1 MPLAPLHPS
10 LHHINLSAHT
20 FRYPE
25 KCINSQE
32 DLQHFRISPGY
43 TRLTSFLNH
52 LNSSVSPLALSQQAP
67 GASTFAVPSVPP
79 EKVFTNSPSI
89 VVSPAVQRVIS
100 LIQDLENIVS
110 ECPPDTGPRRFG
122 NVAFRKWHKLVE
134 ERIPGL
140 LEKYLPEEITQ
151 HNPFL
156 SGVTPVAELTIYL
169 MGSFGSAARLDYG
182 TGHELSFLA
191 FLCGIWILGGFTP
204 NQDEQAIA
212 LRVLDTYLHLI
223 RTLVKAFTLEPAGS
237 HGVWGLDDHSFLP
250 YIFGSAQLTTQAPQS
265 GVQPDYASLG
275 IPRPSDI
282 IKRNIVDEWRDKNLY
297 FDAVGFI
304 YDVKKGPFWE
314 HSPILFDIS
323 GVTEGWGKINI
334 GMIKMYNAEVL
345 GKFPVVQHFQFGSL
359 FPWTEYQEKEI
370 EGVSTQQTYGADVH
384 AAASINSQVTT
395 RIPWAKP
402 ASGPPPQLGME
413 ATARAPWPRKPAAQP
428 NLGPMGGASGP
439 TDEGPMTKAP
449 WSR

>member
-1 MPLAPLHPS
+1 TPPPLPPPHQS
-10 LHHINLSAHT
+10 SVHT

-32 DLQHFRISPGY
+32 DLQHFRVSLGY
-43 TRLTSFLNH
+43 TRITSFLHH
-52 LNSSVSPLALSQQAP
+52 LNSSVSPLALSQQASE
-67 GASTFAVPSVPP
+67 ASSFAVPSIPP

-89 VVSPAVQRVIS
+89 VVSPAVQRIIS
-100 LIQDLENIVS
+100 LIQDLGNIVS

-122 NVAFRKWHKLVE
+122 NVAFRKWHQLAG

-140 LEKYLPEEITQ
+140 LKKYLPEEIVQ
-151 HNPFL
+151 HNP
-156 SGVTPVAELTIYL
+156 SSGGVTPIAELACYL

-182 TGHELSFLA
+182 TGHELSFFA

-204 NQDEQAIA
+204 NQDEQAIT
-212 LRVLDTYLHLI
+212 LRLLDVYLHLI
-223 RTLVKAFTLEPAGS
+223 RRLIKTFTLEPAGS

-265 GVQPDYASLG
+265 SVEPDYASWG
-275 IPRPSDI
+275 VPRPSDI
-282 IKRNIVDEWRDKNLY
+282 TKREIVDEWRDKNLY
-297 FDAVGFI
+297 FNAVGFI

-345 GKFPVVQHFQFGSL
+345 GKFPVVQHFHFGSL
-359 FPWTEYQEKEI
+359 FPWTDNLEKEI
-370 EGVSTQQTYGADVH
+370 ERASTPQLYEVDVH
-384 AAASINSQVTT
+384 TDISSINPQVTS
-395 RIPWAKP
+395 RAPWVKP
-402 ASGPPPQLGME
+402 ASGLPPQLGME
-413 ATARAPWPRKPAAQP
+413 TTTRAPWARIPAAQP
-428 NLGPMGGASGP
+428 PLGPTGGASGQ
-439 TDEGPMTKAP
+439 TDGGPMTKAP
-449 WSR
+449 WAR